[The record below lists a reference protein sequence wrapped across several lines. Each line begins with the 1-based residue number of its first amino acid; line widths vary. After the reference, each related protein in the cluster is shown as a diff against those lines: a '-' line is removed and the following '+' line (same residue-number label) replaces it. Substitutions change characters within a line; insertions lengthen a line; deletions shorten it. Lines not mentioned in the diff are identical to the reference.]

1 MMRRSVPAT
10 LALLAGVLLG
20 LTSWPPTGACGEDKI
35 PEYSMPEGVY
45 IDLTRDFYQA
55 LKAEGLSGSRTY
67 SNDLSAG
74 YLKQIAVSTRFMVE
88 TNLEVLRQQERLMQ
102 LLLLI
107 LKERK
112 P

>member
-1 MMRRSVPAT
+1 MVRRSGAAA

-20 LTSWPPTGACGEDKI
+20 VTLWSPAGVCGEDGVPK
-35 PEYSMPEGVY
+35 YALPEGVY
-45 IDLTRDFYQA
+45 IDLTKDFYEA
-55 LKAEGLSGSRTY
+55 LKGEGLSGSRTY
-67 SNDLSAG
+67 SNDLSEE

-88 TNLEVLRQQERLMQ
+88 TNFEVLRQQERLMQ